1 VNSYINHFI
10 LSGIYCQPAQNS
22 GWLPNQLSIEARV
35 VSWTRSLLDA
45 NII

>member
-22 GWLPNQLSIEARV
+22 G
-35 VSWTRSLLDA
+35 
-45 NII
+45 